1 LNPLHTANS
10 KTASH
15 FKHHTFTDSVIAM
28 HTDSFLKLL
37 LIL

>member
-28 HTDSFLKLL
+28 HTDSLIKLL